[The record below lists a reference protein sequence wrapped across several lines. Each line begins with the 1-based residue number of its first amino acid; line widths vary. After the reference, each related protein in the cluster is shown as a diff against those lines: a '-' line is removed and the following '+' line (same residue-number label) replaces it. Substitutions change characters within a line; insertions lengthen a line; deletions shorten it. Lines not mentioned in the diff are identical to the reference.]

1 MLSSPSLY
9 EGAFRLDTVGGNP
22 FSMPAHMMVNTKQE
36 GIADTEESPLSSPV
50 LDESYKIRIGP
61 SRSSLSPHSPEVNY
75 LSVLNY
81 NQ

>member
-22 FSMPAHMMVNTKQE
+22 FNMTAHINPKTEE
-36 GIADTEESPLSSPV
+36 GIAETEESPLSSPV

-61 SRSSLSPHSPEVNY
+61 PPSSLSPHSPEVGLQLY
-75 LSVLNY
+75 A
-81 NQ
+81 